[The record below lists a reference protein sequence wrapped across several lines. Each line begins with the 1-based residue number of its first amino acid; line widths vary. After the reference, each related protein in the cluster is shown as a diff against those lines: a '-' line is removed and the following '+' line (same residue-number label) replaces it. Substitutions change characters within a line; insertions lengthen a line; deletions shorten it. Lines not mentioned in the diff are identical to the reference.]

1 MRELVQ
7 FYYLWKKSE
16 RRDQCFALNDTIDHM
31 DVFIN
36 EGEERAGNGMGLTT
50 GNGNGNGHGSVTGIE
65 HGNGNGS
72 CSSHSSGSNS
82 NGHSNGLE
90 HNEKEKEKDNRKA
103 TTKNYSIMI
112 GNQLGTGTVVGTS
125 NGNNGTATPSSGT
138 SRKHGASL
146 DALEDHDEAVQEA
159 GKEVDNLS

>member
-36 EGEERAGNGMGLTT
+36 EGEERAGNGMGIGT
-50 GNGNGNGHGSVTGIE
+50 GNGNGNGSVTGND

-90 HNEKEKEKDNRKA
+90 HNEKEKEKENRKA
-103 TTKNYSIMI
+103 TTKNYSIMT
-112 GNQLGTGTVVGTS
+112 GSQLGTGPVVGTS
-125 NGNNGTATPSSGT
+125 NGNNGTATPTSSGT
-138 SRKHGASL
+138 SRKHGAS
-146 DALEDHDEAVQEA
+146 LEDHDEAVQEA

>member
-36 EGEERAGNGMGLTT
+36 EGEERAGNGMGLPT

-90 HNEKEKEKDNRKA
+90 HNEKEKEKENRKA
-103 TTKNYSIMI
+103 TTKNYSIMT

-146 DALEDHDEAVQEA
+146 DVLEDHDEAVQEA

>member
-36 EGEERAGNGMGLTT
+36 EGEERAGNGMGIGT
-50 GNGNGNGHGSVTGIE
+50 GNGNGNGTVTGND

-90 HNEKEKEKDNRKA
+90 HNEKEKEKENRKA
-103 TTKNYSIMI
+103 TTKNYSIMT
-112 GNQLGTGTVVGTS
+112 GSQLGTGPVVGTS
-125 NGNNGTATPSSGT
+125 NSNNGTATPTSSGT

-146 DALEDHDEAVQEA
+146 DVLEDHDEAVVEA

>member
-36 EGEERAGNGMGLTT
+36 EGEERAANGMGMGT
-50 GNGNGNGHGSVTGIE
+50 GNGNGNGNGSGTGNEHGN
-65 HGNGNGS
+65 GNGNGS

-82 NGHSNGLE
+82 NGHSNGVE
-90 HNEKEKEKDNRKA
+90 HNEKEKENRKA
-103 TTKNYSIMI
+103 TTKNYSIMT
-112 GNQLGTGTVVGTS
+112 GSQLGTGTVGGTS

-146 DALEDHDEAVQEA
+146 EALEEHDEAVQEA
-159 GKEVDNLS
+159 AKEVDNLS